1 MTSPPGHPT
10 ILDTH
15 QGGTPIPSAGPTG
28 GSRGYEVLTEVM
40 PELFAVIEQPGYQVE
55 RLNPAGRAML
65 GVAPEENVAE
75 RSLMEFIPGQCLWTL
90 LNDAVPTAWRVG
102 VWSGNLDLRRIDG
115 TECSTAVSII
125 ARPASAQEPRDSLWI
140 TARDVS
146 GLQSTINTLKR
157 DQWYLRALLEN
168 IPDSIYFKDLTSRF
182 VRVSHS
188 MSMCFGLGDPKHMEG
203 KRDFDFFTPEHAQAA
218 YEAEQKIIQTERPLV
233 DMEEKET
240 WADGR
245 VTWVSSTKLPLY
257 NEYGQVIGTFGISR
271 DITGRKHT
279 EQALAQAQRNLLEA
293 SRIAGMAEV
302 ASGVLHNIGNAFNS
316 VNTSTAIVAD
326 QARSLKFTGLA
337 RAVALIQE
345 NLGNLAC
352 FFTTDA
358 RGKQIPNYL
367 LQLSQQLTR
376 DHQSMLGEIASLT
389 KSVDHIKNIIA
400 MQQSY
405 TRSSSFLEEL
415 EAPELVNEALQIS
428 EASLA
433 RHNVNV
439 VRDFQSVPRVKASR
453 HKVLEILVNLISN
466 AKQAV
471 EEAGHQDKYITIEI
485 KPSSTDLARI
495 IVRDNGVGILPE
507 NLQRI
512 FSFGFTTKAAG
523 HGFGL
528 HSSAVAAQEMNGS
541 LVAKSAGKGQGA
553 EFILE
558 LPVVTPP
565 RAS

>member
-1 MTSPPGHPT
+1 MSLYGPPGDLAT
-10 ILDTH
+10 D
-15 QGGTPIPSAGPTG
+15 QNVTPPAAAPKNFGAAGVE
-28 GSRGYEVLTEVM
+28 SVTELL
-40 PELFAVIEQPGYQVE
+40 PDLFAVIEQPSYQLE
-55 RLNPAGRAML
+55 CLNAAGKTLL
-65 GVAPEENVAE
+65 GLSAGENVTE

-102 VWSGNLDLRRIDG
+102 VWSGNLDLRRVDAS
-115 TECSTAVSII
+115 ECTAAVSII
-125 ARPASAQEPRDSLWI
+125 ARPGIPEDPRERLWL

-146 GLQSTINTLKR
+146 EMQATINTLKR

-168 IPDSIYFKDLTSRF
+168 APDSIYYKDLTSRF
-182 VRVSHS
+182 LRVSHS
-188 MSMCFGLGDPKHMEG
+188 MSTCFGLGDPKQMEG
-203 KRDFDFFTPEHAQAA
+203 KCDFDFFTKEHAQPSF
-218 YEAEQKIIQTERPLV
+218 EIEQKIIATERAAV
-233 DMEEKET
+233 DLEEKET

-245 VTWVSSTKLPLY
+245 VTWVSSTKLPLF

-293 SRIAGMAEV
+293 SRLAGMAEV

-326 QARSLKFTGLA
+326 QARNLKFTGLA

-345 NLGNLAC
+345 NNADLGR
-352 FFTTDA
+352 FFTEDP

-367 LQLSQQLTR
+367 LQLSTQLGR
-376 DHQSMLGEIASLT
+376 DHQTLITEIQSLS

-405 TRSSSFLEEL
+405 ARSSSFLEDL
-415 EAPELVNEALQIS
+415 VVSELVTEALQIS
-428 EASLA
+428 EASLN

-439 VRDFQSVPRVKASR
+439 VRDFQKVPRVNASR
-453 HKVLEILVNLISN
+453 HKVLEILVNLIGN
-466 AKQAV
+466 AKQSV
-471 EEAGHQDKYITIEI
+471 EEANCPEKCLTLIVRPGEGETAQIV
-485 KPSSTDLARI
+485 
-495 IVRDNGVGILPE
+495 VRDNGVGIPPE

-512 FSFGFTTKAAG
+512 FSFGFTTKATG

-528 HSSAVAAQEMNGS
+528 HSSAVAAQEMDGS
-541 LVAKSAGKGQGA
+541 LIAKSEGKGKGA

-558 LPVVTPP
+558 LPVVKSP
-565 RAS
+565 ASL